1 MTILVDEAVW
11 PWRGRLWAH
20 LTSDVS
26 MRELHAFAE
35 RLEIPRRGFGGD
47 HYDVPE
53 EYVDRVVEAGA
64 HVVSGRE
71 LVARLT
77 SAGLRRRRTA
87 APVAPRVMLIGMM
100 GAGKTTVG
108 QAVAHRTGWAYF
120 DNDAVLAEVTGHPLA
135 EAAARLGWDGLHD
148 AEVTCLRVILDRPGP
163 LVAGAAA
170 SVVER
175 VDGRALL
182 REAYVVYLRASVETL
197 VRRVGSGAG
206 RPWLDGDP
214 AEFFRQQYAQRGAW
228 FESVADLVVDVDDDP
243 DAVVDR
249 ILTSLGAVGSH

>member
-120 DNDAVLAEVTGHPLA
+120 DNDAVLAEVTGHPLRGGGRA
-135 EAAARLGWDGLHD
+135 SRLGRAARRRGDLPTRHPRPARPVGGRRSGLRGR
-148 AEVTCLRVILDRPGP
+148 AGRR
-163 LVAGAAA
+163 AGAA
-170 SVVER
+170 
-175 VDGRALL
+175 
-182 REAYVVYLRASVETL
+182 
-197 VRRVGSGAG
+197 
-206 RPWLDGDP
+206 P
-214 AEFFRQQYAQRGAW
+214 
-228 FESVADLVVDVDDDP
+228 
-243 DAVVDR
+243 
-249 ILTSLGAVGSH
+249 